1 MATNKLLSF
10 MKLIGMTFIMT
21 IITLPAN
28 AQFLRTSYFMEGTH
42 YRQQLNPA
50 LTPTKGFINL
60 PVIGA
65 VNATVGST
73 SLGYQ
78 DIIDI
83 IDDGGD
89 FYTKP
94 DFMNRLKDN
103 NTLNVNFSTEILSAG
118 WYKGKNFWSF
128 NIGLRTDIGA
138 NLTKSMFT
146 FLNQMETIEDNWRNS
161 NYDISGQQLN
171 INAYTE
177 IGLGL
182 SRQINSRLT
191 VGARVKALLGIGNME
206 LKLNRIAMSAN
217 LPTDQQINEW
227 SNDSYWSGS
236 LGEIETK
243 AKDLKAKF
251 DNYHANLTVG
261 AELKSSF
268 KGLELK
274 EEEGKDYVTDFD
286 FDSGNLGIAGYGF
299 GIDLGASYKI
309 LDNLTVSASILDL
322 GFISWSKSSTK
333 IASANPDPINIK
345 GSTYA
350 DMINITDPQNS
361 VKGAL
366 NQLQN
371 DTENYMDLVTQGDVL
386 NYDMLQLEVGEA
398 KESRKS
404 RLASTLVLG
413 AEYGF
418 FNNKLAVGVLS
429 TTRFVQPDALTE
441 LTLSANYRPKSWFN
455 VALSY
460 SAIQSAGKSFGLGLK
475 LGPIF
480 LGTDYM
486 FLGKN
491 SNSVNGFIGVSIPL
505 NKRKAAVKRQLFYYS
520 FSNSPIKKLVSAFN
534 NLTFLILPHSSASD
548 RT

>member
-1 MATNKLLSF
+1 MATNKLLWSS
-10 MKLIGMTFIMT
+10 KLIGVFFIMLVC
-21 IITLPAN
+21 TLSAN

-50 LTPTKGFINL
+50 LTPTKGYFNL

-83 IDDGGD
+83 IDDGDD

-103 NTLNVNFSTEILSAG
+103 NKLNVNYSTEILSAG

-138 NLTKSMFT
+138 NLTKNMFT
-146 FLNQMETIEDNWRNS
+146 FLNEMETVEENWRNS

-206 LKLNRIAMSAN
+206 LKLNRVAMSAN
-217 LPTDQQINEW
+217 LPSDQQINQW
-227 SNDSYWSGS
+227 SSESYWNSMTPS
-236 LGEIETK
+236 QAAQAAQEL
-243 AKDLKAKF
+243 KDKF
-251 DNYHANLTVG
+251 NNYHANLTVG

-268 KGLELK
+268 KGLELQ

-286 FDSGNLGIAGYGF
+286 FDSGKLGIAGYGF

-309 LDNLTVSASILDL
+309 LDNLTVSASVLDL

-333 IASANPDPINIK
+333 IASANPDPIDIK

-350 DMINITDPQNS
+350 NMVDPNNPNT
-361 VKGAL
+361 VMNAV

-371 DTENYMDLVTQGDVL
+371 DAQGYMDRVTNGDVL
-386 NYDMLQLEVGEA
+386 DYDMLQLEVSDA

-441 LTLSANYRPKSWFN
+441 LTFSANYRPKSWFN

-475 LGPIF
+475 LGPLF
-480 LGTDYM
+480 VGTDYM

-491 SNSVNGFIGVSIPL
+491 SNSVNGFVGVSIPL
-505 NKRKAAVKRQLFYYS
+505 GGRKASKEG
-520 FSNSPIKKLVSAFN
+520 
-534 NLTFLILPHSSASD
+534 
-548 RT
+548 

>member
-1 MATNKLLSF
+1 MATNKLLWSS
-10 MKLIGMTFIMT
+10 KLIGVFFIMLVC
-21 IITLPAN
+21 TLSAN

-50 LTPTKGFINL
+50 LTPTKGYFNL

-83 IDDGGD
+83 IDDGDD

-103 NTLNVNFSTEILSAG
+103 NKLNVNFSTEILSAG

-138 NLTKSMFT
+138 NLTKNMFT
-146 FLNQMETIEDNWRNS
+146 FLNDMETVEENWRNS

-206 LKLNRIAMSAN
+206 LKLNRVAMSAN
-217 LPTDQQINEW
+217 LPSDQQINQW
-227 SNDSYWSGS
+227 SSESYWNSMS
-236 LGEIETK
+236 PSQAAQAAQEL
-243 AKDLKAKF
+243 KDKF
-251 DNYHANLTVG
+251 NNYQANLTVG

-268 KGLELK
+268 KGLELQ

-286 FDSGNLGIAGYGF
+286 FDSGKLGIAGYGF

-309 LDNLTVSASILDL
+309 LDNLTVSASVLDL

-333 IASANPDPINIK
+333 IASANPDPIDIK

-350 DMINITDPQNS
+350 NMVDPNNPNT
-361 VKGAL
+361 VMNAV

-371 DTENYMDLVTQGDVL
+371 DAQGYMDRVTNGDVL
-386 NYDMLQLEVGEA
+386 DYDMLQLEVSDA

-441 LTLSANYRPKSWFN
+441 LTFSANYRPKSWFN

-475 LGPIF
+475 LGPLF
-480 LGTDYM
+480 VGTDYM

-491 SNSVNGFIGVSIPL
+491 SNSVNGFVGVSIPL
-505 NKRKAAVKRQLFYYS
+505 GGRKASKEG
-520 FSNSPIKKLVSAFN
+520 
-534 NLTFLILPHSSASD
+534 
-548 RT
+548 

>member
-1 MATNKLLSF
+1 MATNKLLWSS
-10 MKLIGMTFIMT
+10 KLIGVFFIMLVC
-21 IITLPAN
+21 TLSAN

-50 LTPTKGFINL
+50 LTPTKGYFNL

-83 IDDGGD
+83 IDDGDD

-103 NTLNVNFSTEILSAG
+103 NKLNVNFSTEILSAG

-138 NLTKSMFT
+138 NLTKNMFT
-146 FLNQMETIEDNWRNS
+146 FLNEMETVEENWRNS

-206 LKLNRIAMSAN
+206 LKLNRVAMSAN
-217 LPTDQQINEW
+217 LPSDQQINQW
-227 SNDSYWSGS
+227 SSESYWNSMTPS
-236 LGEIETK
+236 QAAQAAQEL
-243 AKDLKAKF
+243 KDKF
-251 DNYHANLTVG
+251 NNYHANLTVG

-268 KGLELK
+268 KGLELQ

-286 FDSGNLGIAGYGF
+286 FDSGKLGIAGYGF

-309 LDNLTVSASILDL
+309 LDNLTVSASVLDL

-333 IASANPDPINIK
+333 IASANPDPIDIK

-350 DMINITDPQNS
+350 NMVDPNNPNT
-361 VKGAL
+361 VMNAV

-371 DTENYMDLVTQGDVL
+371 DAQGYMDRVTNGDVL
-386 NYDMLQLEVGEA
+386 DYDMLQLEVSDA

-404 RLASTLVLG
+404 RLASILVLG

-441 LTLSANYRPKSWFN
+441 LTFSANYRPKSWFN

-460 SAIQSAGKSFGLGLK
+460 
-475 LGPIF
+475 
-480 LGTDYM
+480 
-486 FLGKN
+486 
-491 SNSVNGFIGVSIPL
+491 
-505 NKRKAAVKRQLFYYS
+505 
-520 FSNSPIKKLVSAFN
+520 
-534 NLTFLILPHSSASD
+534 
-548 RT
+548 

>member
-1 MATNKLLSF
+1 MATNKLLWSS
-10 MKLIGMTFIMT
+10 KLIGVFFIMLVC
-21 IITLPAN
+21 TLSAN

-50 LTPTKGFINL
+50 LTPTKGYFNL

-83 IDDGGD
+83 IDDGDD

-103 NTLNVNFSTEILSAG
+103 NKLNVNFSTEILSAG

-138 NLTKSMFT
+138 NLTKNMFT
-146 FLNQMETIEDNWRNS
+146 FLNEMETVEENWRNS

-206 LKLNRIAMSAN
+206 LKLNRVAMSAN
-217 LPTDQQINEW
+217 LPSDQQINQW
-227 SNDSYWSGS
+227 SSESYWNSMTPS
-236 LGEIETK
+236 QAAQAAQEL
-243 AKDLKAKF
+243 KDKF
-251 DNYHANLTVG
+251 NNYHANLTVG

-268 KGLELK
+268 KGLELQ

-286 FDSGNLGIAGYGF
+286 FDSGKLGIAGYGF

-309 LDNLTVSASILDL
+309 LDNLTVSASVLDL

-333 IASANPDPINIK
+333 IASANPDPIDIK

-350 DMINITDPQNS
+350 NMVDPNNPNT
-361 VKGAL
+361 VMNAV

-371 DTENYMDLVTQGDVL
+371 DAQGYMDRVTNGDVL
-386 NYDMLQLEVGEA
+386 DYDMLQLEVSDA

-441 LTLSANYRPKSWFN
+441 LTFSANYRPKSWFN

-460 SAIQSAGKSFGLGLK
+460 PAIQSAGKSFGLGLK
-475 LGPIF
+475 LGPLF
-480 LGTDYM
+480 VGTDYM

-491 SNSVNGFIGVSIPL
+491 SNSVNGFVGVSIPL
-505 NKRKAAVKRQLFYYS
+505 GGRKASKEG
-520 FSNSPIKKLVSAFN
+520 
-534 NLTFLILPHSSASD
+534 
-548 RT
+548 

>member
-1 MATNKLLSF
+1 MATNKLLWSS
-10 MKLIGMTFIMT
+10 KLIGVFFIMLVCT
-21 IITLPAN
+21 FSAN

-50 LTPTKGFINL
+50 LTPTKGYFNL

-83 IDDGGD
+83 IDDGDD

-103 NTLNVNFSTEILSAG
+103 NKLNVNFSTEILSAG

-146 FLNQMETIEDNWRNS
+146 FLNEMDGIEDNWRNS
-161 NYDISGQQLN
+161 AYDISGQQLN

-206 LKLNRIAMSAN
+206 LKLNRVAMSAN
-217 LPTDQQINEW
+217 LPSDQQINQW
-227 SNDSYWSGS
+227 SSESYWNSMTPS
-236 LGEIETK
+236 QAAQAAQEL
-243 AKDLKAKF
+243 KDKF
-251 DNYHANLTVG
+251 NNYHANLTVG

-268 KGLELK
+268 KGLELQ

-286 FDSGNLGIAGYGF
+286 FDSGKLGIAGYGF

-309 LDNLTVSASILDL
+309 LDNLTVSASVLDL

-333 IASANPDPINIK
+333 IASANPDPIDIK

-350 DMINITDPQNS
+350 NMVDPNNPNT
-361 VKGAL
+361 VMNAV

-371 DTENYMDLVTQGDVL
+371 DAQGYMDRVTNGDVL
-386 NYDMLQLEVGEA
+386 DYDMLQLEVSDA

-429 TTRFVQPDALTE
+429 TARFVQPDALTE
-441 LTLSANYRPKSWFN
+441 LTLSANYRPKSLFN

-475 LGPIF
+475 LGPVF
-480 LGTDYM
+480 VGTDYM

-491 SNSVNGFIGVSIPL
+491 SNTVNGFVGVSIPL
-505 NKRKAAVKRQLFYYS
+505 GGRKANKEG
-520 FSNSPIKKLVSAFN
+520 
-534 NLTFLILPHSSASD
+534 
-548 RT
+548 

>member
-1 MATNKLLSF
+1 MATNKLLWSS
-10 MKLIGMTFIMT
+10 KLIGVFFIMLVC
-21 IITLPAN
+21 TLSAN

-50 LTPTKGFINL
+50 LTPTKGYFNL

-83 IDDGGD
+83 IDDGDD

-103 NTLNVNFSTEILSAG
+103 NKLNVNFSTEILSAG

-128 NIGLRTDIGA
+128 NIGLRTYIGA
-138 NLTKSMFT
+138 NLTKNMFT
-146 FLNQMETIEDNWRNS
+146 FLNEMETVEENWRNS

-206 LKLNRIAMSAN
+206 LKLNRVAMSAN
-217 LPTDQQINEW
+217 LPSDQQINQW
-227 SNDSYWSGS
+227 SSESYWNSMTPS
-236 LGEIETK
+236 QAAQAAQEL
-243 AKDLKAKF
+243 KDKF
-251 DNYHANLTVG
+251 NNYHANLTVG

-268 KGLELK
+268 KGLELQ

-286 FDSGNLGIAGYGF
+286 FDSGKLGIAGYGF

-309 LDNLTVSASILDL
+309 LDNLTVSASVLDL

-333 IASANPDPINIK
+333 IASANPDPIDIK

-350 DMINITDPQNS
+350 NMVDPNNPNT
-361 VKGAL
+361 VMNAV

-371 DTENYMDLVTQGDVL
+371 DAQGYMDRVTNGDVL
-386 NYDMLQLEVGEA
+386 DYDMLQLEVSDA

-441 LTLSANYRPKSWFN
+441 LTFSANYRPKSWFN

-475 LGPIF
+475 LGPLF
-480 LGTDYM
+480 VGTDYM

-491 SNSVNGFIGVSIPL
+491 SNSVNGFVGVSIPL
-505 NKRKAAVKRQLFYYS
+505 GGRKASKEG
-520 FSNSPIKKLVSAFN
+520 
-534 NLTFLILPHSSASD
+534 
-548 RT
+548 

>member
-1 MATNKLLSF
+1 MATNKLLWSS
-10 MKLIGMTFIMT
+10 KLIGVFFIMLVC
-21 IITLPAN
+21 TLSAN

-50 LTPTKGFINL
+50 LTPTKGYFNL

-83 IDDGGD
+83 IDDGDD

-103 NTLNVNFSTEILSAG
+103 NKLNVNFSTEILSAG

-138 NLTKSMFT
+138 NLTKNMFT
-146 FLNQMETIEDNWRNS
+146 FLNEMETVEENWRNS

-206 LKLNRIAMSAN
+206 LKLNRVAMSAN
-217 LPTDQQINEW
+217 LPSDQQINQW
-227 SNDSYWSGS
+227 SSESYWNSMS
-236 LGEIETK
+236 PSQAAQAAQEL
-243 AKDLKAKF
+243 KDKF
-251 DNYHANLTVG
+251 NNYHANLTVG

-268 KGLELK
+268 KGLELQ

-286 FDSGNLGIAGYGF
+286 FDSGKLGIVGYGF

-309 LDNLTVSASILDL
+309 LDNLTVSASVLDL

-333 IASANPDPINIK
+333 IASANPDPIDIK

-350 DMINITDPQNS
+350 NMVDPNNPNT
-361 VKGAL
+361 VMNAV

-371 DTENYMDLVTQGDVL
+371 DAQGYMDRVTNGDVL
-386 NYDMLQLEVGEA
+386 DYDMLQLEVSDA

-441 LTLSANYRPKSWFN
+441 LTFSANYRPKSWFN

-475 LGPIF
+475 LGPLF
-480 LGTDYM
+480 VGTDYM

-491 SNSVNGFIGVSIPL
+491 SNSVNGFVGVSIPL
-505 NKRKAAVKRQLFYYS
+505 GGRKASKEG
-520 FSNSPIKKLVSAFN
+520 
-534 NLTFLILPHSSASD
+534 
-548 RT
+548 

>member
-1 MATNKLLSF
+1 MATNKLLWSS
-10 MKLIGMTFIMT
+10 KLIGVFFIMLVC
-21 IITLPAN
+21 TLSAN

-50 LTPTKGFINL
+50 LTPTKGYFNL

-83 IDDGGD
+83 IDDGDD

-103 NTLNVNFSTEILSAG
+103 NKLNVNFSTEILSAG

-138 NLTKSMFT
+138 NLTKNMFT
-146 FLNQMETIEDNWRNS
+146 FLNEMETVEENWRNS

-206 LKLNRIAMSAN
+206 LKLNRVAMSAN
-217 LPTDQQINEW
+217 LPSDQQINQW
-227 SNDSYWSGS
+227 SSESYWNSMTPS
-236 LGEIETK
+236 QAAQAAQELR
-243 AKDLKAKF
+243 DKF
-251 DNYHANLTVG
+251 NNYHANLTVG

-268 KGLELK
+268 KGLELQ

-286 FDSGNLGIAGYGF
+286 FDSGKLGIAGYGF

-309 LDNLTVSASILDL
+309 LDNLTVSASVLDL

-333 IASANPDPINIK
+333 IASANPDPIDIK

-350 DMINITDPQNS
+350 NMVDPNNPNT
-361 VKGAL
+361 VMNAV

-371 DTENYMDLVTQGDVL
+371 DAQGYMDRVTNGDVL
-386 NYDMLQLEVGEA
+386 DYDMLQLEVSDA

-404 RLASTLVLG
+404 RLASILVLG

-441 LTLSANYRPKSWFN
+441 LTFSANYRPKSWFN

-475 LGPIF
+475 LGPLF
-480 LGTDYM
+480 VGTDYM

-491 SNSVNGFIGVSIPL
+491 SNSVNGFVGVSIPL
-505 NKRKAAVKRQLFYYS
+505 GGRKASKEG
-520 FSNSPIKKLVSAFN
+520 
-534 NLTFLILPHSSASD
+534 
-548 RT
+548 

>member
-1 MATNKLLSF
+1 MATNKLLWSS
-10 MKLIGMTFIMT
+10 KLIGVFFIMLVC
-21 IITLPAN
+21 TLSAN

-50 LTPTKGFINL
+50 LTPTKGYFNL

-83 IDDGGD
+83 IDDGDD

-103 NTLNVNFSTEILSAG
+103 NKLNVNFSTEILSAG

-138 NLTKSMFT
+138 NLTKNMFT
-146 FLNQMETIEDNWRNS
+146 FLNEMETVEENWRNS

-206 LKLNRIAMSAN
+206 LKLNRVAMSAN
-217 LPTDQQINEW
+217 LPSDQQINQW
-227 SNDSYWSGS
+227 SSESYWNSMTPS
-236 LGEIETK
+236 QAAQAAQEL
-243 AKDLKAKF
+243 KDKF
-251 DNYHANLTVG
+251 NNYHANLTVG

-268 KGLELK
+268 KGLELQ

-286 FDSGNLGIAGYGF
+286 FDSGKLGIAGYGF

-309 LDNLTVSASILDL
+309 LDNLTVSASVLDL

-333 IASANPDPINIK
+333 IASANPDPIDIK

-350 DMINITDPQNS
+350 NMVDPNNPNT
-361 VKGAL
+361 VMNAV

-371 DTENYMDLVTQGDVL
+371 DAQGYMDRVTNGDVL
-386 NYDMLQLEVGEA
+386 DYDMLQLEVSDA
-398 KESRKS
+398 KEPRKS

-441 LTLSANYRPKSWFN
+441 LTFSANYRPKSWFN

-475 LGPIF
+475 LGPLF
-480 LGTDYM
+480 VGTDYM

-491 SNSVNGFIGVSIPL
+491 SNSVNGFVGVSIPL
-505 NKRKAAVKRQLFYYS
+505 GGRKASKEG
-520 FSNSPIKKLVSAFN
+520 
-534 NLTFLILPHSSASD
+534 
-548 RT
+548 

>member
-1 MATNKLLSF
+1 MATNKLLWSS
-10 MKLIGMTFIMT
+10 KLIGVFFIMLVC
-21 IITLPAN
+21 TLSAN

-50 LTPTKGFINL
+50 LTPTKGYFNL

-83 IDDGGD
+83 IDDGDD

-103 NTLNVNFSTEILSAG
+103 NKLNVNFSTEILSAG

-138 NLTKSMFT
+138 NLTKNMFT
-146 FLNQMETIEDNWRNS
+146 FLNEMETVEENWRNS

-206 LKLNRIAMSAN
+206 LKLNRVAMSAN
-217 LPTDQQINEW
+217 LPSDQQINQW
-227 SNDSYWSGS
+227 SSESYWNSMS
-236 LGEIETK
+236 PSQAAQAAQEL
-243 AKDLKAKF
+243 KDKF
-251 DNYHANLTVG
+251 NNYHANLTVG

-268 KGLELK
+268 KGLELQ
-274 EEEGKDYVTDFD
+274 EEEGKDYVTDFE
-286 FDSGNLGIAGYGF
+286 FDSGKLGIAGYGF

-309 LDNLTVSASILDL
+309 LDNLTVSASVLDL

-333 IASANPDPINIK
+333 IASANPDPIDIK

-350 DMINITDPQNS
+350 NMVDPNNPNT
-361 VKGAL
+361 VMNAV

-371 DTENYMDLVTQGDVL
+371 DAQGYMDRVTNGDVL
-386 NYDMLQLEVGEA
+386 DYDMLQLEVSDA

-441 LTLSANYRPKSWFN
+441 LTFSANYRPKSWFN

-475 LGPIF
+475 LGPLF
-480 LGTDYM
+480 VGTDYM

-491 SNSVNGFIGVSIPL
+491 SNSVNGFVGVSIPL
-505 NKRKAAVKRQLFYYS
+505 GGRKASKEG
-520 FSNSPIKKLVSAFN
+520 
-534 NLTFLILPHSSASD
+534 
-548 RT
+548 

>member
-1 MATNKLLSF
+1 MATNKLLWSS
-10 MKLIGMTFIMT
+10 KLIGVFFIMLVC
-21 IITLPAN
+21 TLSAN

-50 LTPTKGFINL
+50 LTPTKGYFNL
-60 PVIGA
+60 SVIGA

-83 IDDGGD
+83 IDDGDD

-103 NTLNVNFSTEILSAG
+103 NKLNVNFSTEILSAG

-138 NLTKSMFT
+138 NLTKNMFT
-146 FLNQMETIEDNWRNS
+146 FLNEMETVEENWRNS

-206 LKLNRIAMSAN
+206 LKLNRVAMSAN
-217 LPTDQQINEW
+217 LPSDQQINQW
-227 SNDSYWSGS
+227 SSESYWNSMTPS
-236 LGEIETK
+236 QAAQAAQEL
-243 AKDLKAKF
+243 KDKF
-251 DNYHANLTVG
+251 NNYHANLTVG

-268 KGLELK
+268 KGLELQ

-286 FDSGNLGIAGYGF
+286 FDSGKLGIAGYGF

-309 LDNLTVSASILDL
+309 LDNLTVSASVLDL

-333 IASANPDPINIK
+333 IASANPDPIDIK

-350 DMINITDPQNS
+350 NMVDPNNPNT
-361 VKGAL
+361 VMNAV

-371 DTENYMDLVTQGDVL
+371 DAQGYMDRVTNGDVL
-386 NYDMLQLEVGEA
+386 DYDMLQLEVSDA

-441 LTLSANYRPKSWFN
+441 LTFSANYRPKSWFN
-455 VALSY
+455 EHLVTQLS
-460 SAIQSAGKSFGLGLK
+460 SQPVNL
-475 LGPIF
+475 
-480 LGTDYM
+480 
-486 FLGKN
+486 
-491 SNSVNGFIGVSIPL
+491 SVWV
-505 NKRKAAVKRQLFYYS
+505 
-520 FSNSPIKKLVSAFN
+520 
-534 NLTFLILPHSSASD
+534 
-548 RT
+548 

>member
-1 MATNKLLSF
+1 MATNKLLWSS
-10 MKLIGMTFIMT
+10 KLIGVFFIMLVC
-21 IITLPAN
+21 TLSAN

-50 LTPTKGFINL
+50 LTPTKGYFNL

-83 IDDGGD
+83 IDDGDD

-103 NTLNVNFSTEILSAG
+103 NKLNVNFSTEILSAG

-138 NLTKSMFT
+138 NLTKNMFT
-146 FLNQMETIEDNWRNS
+146 FLNEMETVEENWRNS

-171 INAYTE
+171 IIAYTE

-206 LKLNRIAMSAN
+206 LKLNRVAMSAN
-217 LPTDQQINEW
+217 LPSDQQINQW
-227 SNDSYWSGS
+227 SSESYWNSMTPS
-236 LGEIETK
+236 QAAQAAQEL
-243 AKDLKAKF
+243 KDKF
-251 DNYHANLTVG
+251 NNYHANLTVG

-268 KGLELK
+268 KGLELQ

-286 FDSGNLGIAGYGF
+286 FDSGKLGIAGYGF

-309 LDNLTVSASILDL
+309 LDNLTVSASVLDL

-333 IASANPDPINIK
+333 IASANPDPIDIK

-350 DMINITDPQNS
+350 NMVDPNNPNT
-361 VKGAL
+361 VMNAV

-371 DTENYMDLVTQGDVL
+371 DAQGYMDRVTNGDVL
-386 NYDMLQLEVGEA
+386 DYDMLQLEVSDA

-404 RLASTLVLG
+404 RLASILVLG

-441 LTLSANYRPKSWFN
+441 LTFSANYRPKSWFN

-475 LGPIF
+475 LGPLF
-480 LGTDYM
+480 VGTDYM

-491 SNSVNGFIGVSIPL
+491 SNSVNGFVGVSIPL
-505 NKRKAAVKRQLFYYS
+505 GGRKASKEG
-520 FSNSPIKKLVSAFN
+520 
-534 NLTFLILPHSSASD
+534 
-548 RT
+548 

>member
-1 MATNKLLSF
+1 MATNKLLWSS
-10 MKLIGMTFIMT
+10 KLIGVFFIMLVC
-21 IITLPAN
+21 TLSAN

-50 LTPTKGFINL
+50 LTPTKGYFNL

-83 IDDGGD
+83 IDDGDD

-103 NTLNVNFSTEILSAG
+103 NKLNVNFSTEILSAG

-138 NLTKSMFT
+138 NLTKNMFT
-146 FLNQMETIEDNWRNS
+146 FLNEMETVEENWRNS

-206 LKLNRIAMSAN
+206 LKLNRVAMSAN
-217 LPTDQQINEW
+217 LPSDQQINQW
-227 SNDSYWSGS
+227 SSESYWNSMTPS
-236 LGEIETK
+236 QAAQAAQEL
-243 AKDLKAKF
+243 KDKF
-251 DNYHANLTVG
+251 NNYHANLTVG

-268 KGLELK
+268 KGLELQ

-286 FDSGNLGIAGYGF
+286 FDSGKLGIAGYGF

-309 LDNLTVSASILDL
+309 LDNLTVSASVLDL

-333 IASANPDPINIK
+333 IASANPDPIDIK

-350 DMINITDPQNS
+350 NMVDPNNPNT
-361 VKGAL
+361 VMNAV

-371 DTENYMDLVTQGDVL
+371 DAQGYMDRVTNGDVL
-386 NYDMLQLEVGEA
+386 DYDMLQLEVSDA

-404 RLASTLVLG
+404 RLASTPALG

-429 TTRFVQPDALTE
+429 TSRFVQPDALTE
-441 LTLSANYRPKSWFN
+441 LTFSANYRPKSWFN

-475 LGPIF
+475 LGPLF
-480 LGTDYM
+480 VGTDYM

-491 SNSVNGFIGVSIPL
+491 SNSVNGFVGVSIPL
-505 NKRKAAVKRQLFYYS
+505 GGRKASKEG
-520 FSNSPIKKLVSAFN
+520 
-534 NLTFLILPHSSASD
+534 
-548 RT
+548 

>member
-1 MATNKLLSF
+1 M
-10 MKLIGMTFIMT
+10 
-21 IITLPAN
+21 
-28 AQFLRTSYFMEGTH
+28 
-42 YRQQLNPA
+42 
-50 LTPTKGFINL
+50 
-60 PVIGA
+60 
-65 VNATVGST
+65 
-73 SLGYQ
+73 
-78 DIIDI
+78 
-83 IDDGGD
+83 
-89 FYTKP
+89 
-94 DFMNRLKDN
+94 
-103 NTLNVNFSTEILSAG
+103 NFSTEILSAG

-138 NLTKSMFT
+138 NLTKNMFT
-146 FLNQMETIEDNWRNS
+146 FLNEMETVEENWRNS

-206 LKLNRIAMSAN
+206 LKLNRVAMSAN
-217 LPTDQQINEW
+217 LPSDQQINQW
-227 SNDSYWSGS
+227 SSESYWNSMTPS
-236 LGEIETK
+236 QAAQAAQE
-243 AKDLKAKF
+243 F
-251 DNYHANLTVG
+251 NNYHANLTVG

-268 KGLELK
+268 KGLELQ

-286 FDSGNLGIAGYGF
+286 FDSGKLGIAGYGF

-309 LDNLTVSASILDL
+309 LDNLTVSASVLDL

-333 IASANPDPINIK
+333 IASANPDPIDIK

-350 DMINITDPQNS
+350 NMVDPNNPNT
-361 VKGAL
+361 VMNAV

-371 DTENYMDLVTQGDVL
+371 DAQGYMDRVTNGDVL
-386 NYDMLQLEVGEA
+386 DYDMLQLEVSDA

-404 RLASTLVLG
+404 RLASILVLG

-441 LTLSANYRPKSWFN
+441 LTFSANYRPKSWFN

-475 LGPIF
+475 LGPLF
-480 LGTDYM
+480 VGTDYM

-491 SNSVNGFIGVSIPL
+491 SNSVNGFVGVSIPL
-505 NKRKAAVKRQLFYYS
+505 GGRKASKEG
-520 FSNSPIKKLVSAFN
+520 
-534 NLTFLILPHSSASD
+534 
-548 RT
+548 

>member
-1 MATNKLLSF
+1 MATNKLLWSS
-10 MKLIGMTFIMT
+10 KLIGVFFIMLVC
-21 IITLPAN
+21 TLSAN

-50 LTPTKGFINL
+50 LTPTKGYFNL

-83 IDDGGD
+83 IDDGDD

-103 NTLNVNFSTEILSAG
+103 NKLNVNFSTEILSAG

-138 NLTKSMFT
+138 NLTKNMFT
-146 FLNQMETIEDNWRNS
+146 FLNEMETVEENWRNS

-206 LKLNRIAMSAN
+206 LKLNRVAMSAN
-217 LPTDQQINEW
+217 LPSDQQINQW
-227 SNDSYWSGS
+227 SSESYWNSMTPS
-236 LGEIETK
+236 QAAQAAQEL
-243 AKDLKAKF
+243 KDKF
-251 DNYHANLTVG
+251 NNYHANLTVG

-268 KGLELK
+268 KGLELQ

-286 FDSGNLGIAGYGF
+286 FDSGKLGIAGYGF

-309 LDNLTVSASILDL
+309 LDNLTVSASVLDL

-333 IASANPDPINIK
+333 IASANPDPIDIK

-350 DMINITDPQNS
+350 NMVDPNNPNT
-361 VKGAL
+361 VMNAV

-371 DTENYMDLVTQGDVL
+371 DAQGYMDRVTNGDVL
-386 NYDMLQLEVGEA
+386 DYDMLQLEVSDA

-404 RLASTLVLG
+404 RLASILVLG

-441 LTLSANYRPKSWFN
+441 LTFSANYRPKSWFN

-475 LGPIF
+475 LGPLF
-480 LGTDYM
+480 VGTD
-486 FLGKN
+486 
-491 SNSVNGFIGVSIPL
+491 SL
-505 NKRKAAVKRQLFYYS
+505 NILF
-520 FSNSPIKKLVSAFN
+520 
-534 NLTFLILPHSSASD
+534 
-548 RT
+548 

>member
-1 MATNKLLSF
+1 MATNKLLWSS
-10 MKLIGMTFIMT
+10 KLIGVFFLMLVC
-21 IITLPAN
+21 TLSAN

-50 LTPTKGFINL
+50 LTPTKGYFNL

-83 IDDGGD
+83 IDNGDD

-94 DFMNRLKDN
+94 DFMNRLKDKN
-103 NTLNVNFSTEILSAG
+103 KLNVNFSTEILSAG

-138 NLTKSMFT
+138 NLTKNMFT
-146 FLNQMETIEDNWRNS
+146 FLNEMETIEENWRNS
-161 NYDISGQQLN
+161 NYDISNQQLN

-177 IGLGL
+177 VGLGL

-191 VGARVKALLGIGNME
+191 VGARVKALLGIGNMD
-206 LKLNRIAMSAN
+206 LKLNKVAMSAN
-217 LPTDQQINEW
+217 LPSDQQINQW
-227 SNDSYWSGS
+227 SSESYWNSMS
-236 LGEIETK
+236 PAEAIQAAQE
-243 AKDLKAKF
+243 LKTKF
-251 DNYHANLTVG
+251 DNYHANLAVG

-274 EEEGKDYVTDFD
+274 EEEGKDYVTDFE
-286 FDSGNLGIAGYGF
+286 FDSGKLGIAGYGF
-299 GIDLGASYKI
+299 GIDLGASYKV

-333 IASANPDPINIK
+333 IASANPDPIDIK

-350 DMINITDPQNS
+350 NMVNPNDPNTVITA
-361 VKGAL
+361 V

-371 DTENYMDLVTQGDVL
+371 DAQGYMDRVTNGDVL
-386 NYDMLQLEVGEA
+386 DYDMLQLEVSDA

-418 FNNKLAVGVLS
+418 FNNKLALGVLS

-441 LTLSANYRPKSWFN
+441 LTFSANYRPKSWFN

-475 LGPIF
+475 LGPVF
-480 LGTDYM
+480 VGTDYM

-491 SNSVNGFIGVSIPL
+491 SNTVNGFVGVSIPL
-505 NKRKAAVKRQLFYYS
+505 GGRKASKEG
-520 FSNSPIKKLVSAFN
+520 
-534 NLTFLILPHSSASD
+534 
-548 RT
+548 

>member
-1 MATNKLLSF
+1 MATNKLLWSS
-10 MKLIGMTFIMT
+10 KLIGVFFIMLVC
-21 IITLPAN
+21 TLSAN

-50 LTPTKGFINL
+50 LTPTKGYFNL

-83 IDDGGD
+83 IDDGDD

-103 NTLNVNFSTEILSAG
+103 NKLNVNFSTEILSAG

-138 NLTKSMFT
+138 NLTKNMFT
-146 FLNQMETIEDNWRNS
+146 FLNEMETVEENWRNS

-206 LKLNRIAMSAN
+206 LKLNRVAMSAN
-217 LPTDQQINEW
+217 LPSDQQINQW
-227 SNDSYWSGS
+227 SSESYWNSMTPS
-236 LGEIETK
+236 QAAQAAQEL
-243 AKDLKAKF
+243 KDKF
-251 DNYHANLTVG
+251 NNYHANLTVG

-268 KGLELK
+268 KGLELQ

-286 FDSGNLGIAGYGF
+286 FDSGKLGIAGYGF

-309 LDNLTVSASILDL
+309 LDNLTVSASVLDL

-333 IASANPDPINIK
+333 IASANPDPIDIK

-350 DMINITDPQNS
+350 NMVDPNNPNT
-361 VKGAL
+361 VMNAV

-371 DTENYMDLVTQGDVL
+371 DAQGYMDRVTNGDVL
-386 NYDMLQLEVGEA
+386 DYDMLQLEVGDA

-441 LTLSANYRPKSWFN
+441 LTFSANYRPKSWFN

-460 SAIQSAGKSFGLGLK
+460 SAIQSASKSFGLGLK
-475 LGPIF
+475 LGPLF
-480 LGTDYM
+480 VGTDYM

-491 SNSVNGFIGVSIPL
+491 SNSVNGFVGVSIPL
-505 NKRKAAVKRQLFYYS
+505 GGRKASKEG
-520 FSNSPIKKLVSAFN
+520 
-534 NLTFLILPHSSASD
+534 
-548 RT
+548 

>member
-1 MATNKLLSF
+1 MLVCTLS
-10 MKLIGMTFIMT
+10 
-21 IITLPAN
+21 AN

-50 LTPTKGFINL
+50 LTPTKGYFNL

-83 IDDGGD
+83 IDDGDD

-103 NTLNVNFSTEILSAG
+103 NKLNVNFSTEILSAG

-138 NLTKSMFT
+138 NLTKNMFT
-146 FLNQMETIEDNWRNS
+146 FLNEMETVEENWRNS

-206 LKLNRIAMSAN
+206 LKLNRVAMSAN
-217 LPTDQQINEW
+217 LPSDQQINQW
-227 SNDSYWSGS
+227 SSESYWNSMTPS
-236 LGEIETK
+236 QAAQAAQEL
-243 AKDLKAKF
+243 KDKF
-251 DNYHANLTVG
+251 NNYHANLTVG

-268 KGLELK
+268 KGLELQ

-286 FDSGNLGIAGYGF
+286 FDSGKLGIAGYGF

-309 LDNLTVSASILDL
+309 LDNLTVSASVLDL

-333 IASANPDPINIK
+333 IASANPDPIDIK

-350 DMINITDPQNS
+350 NMVDPNNPNT
-361 VKGAL
+361 VMNAV

-371 DTENYMDLVTQGDVL
+371 DAQGYMDRVTNGDVL
-386 NYDMLQLEVGEA
+386 DYDMLQLEVSDA

-441 LTLSANYRPKSWFN
+441 LTFSANYRPKSWFN

-475 LGPIF
+475 LGPVF
-480 LGTDYM
+480 VGTDYM

-491 SNSVNGFIGVSIPL
+491 SNSVNGFVGVSIPL
-505 NKRKAAVKRQLFYYS
+505 GGRKANKEG
-520 FSNSPIKKLVSAFN
+520 
-534 NLTFLILPHSSASD
+534 
-548 RT
+548 

>member
-1 MATNKLLSF
+1 MATNKLLWSS
-10 MKLIGMTFIMT
+10 KLIGVFFIMLVC
-21 IITLPAN
+21 TLSAN

-50 LTPTKGFINL
+50 LTPTKGYFNL

-83 IDDGGD
+83 IDDGDD

-103 NTLNVNFSTEILSAG
+103 NKLNVNFSTEILSAG

-138 NLTKSMFT
+138 NLTKNMFT
-146 FLNQMETIEDNWRNS
+146 FLNEMETVEENWRNS

-206 LKLNRIAMSAN
+206 LKLNRVAMSAN
-217 LPTDQQINEW
+217 LPSDQQINQW
-227 SNDSYWSGS
+227 SSESYWNSMTPS
-236 LGEIETK
+236 QAAQAAQEL
-243 AKDLKAKF
+243 KDKF
-251 DNYHANLTVG
+251 NNYHANLTVG
-261 AELKSSF
+261 AELTSSF
-268 KGLELK
+268 KGLELQ
-274 EEEGKDYVTDFD
+274 EEEGQDYVTDFD
-286 FDSGNLGIAGYGF
+286 FDSGKLGIAGYGF

-309 LDNLTVSASILDL
+309 LDNLTVSASVLDL

-333 IASANPDPINIK
+333 IASANPDPIDIK

-350 DMINITDPQNS
+350 NMVDPNNPNT
-361 VKGAL
+361 VMNAV

-371 DTENYMDLVTQGDVL
+371 DAQGYMDRVTNGDVL
-386 NYDMLQLEVGEA
+386 DYDMLQLEVSDA

-441 LTLSANYRPKSWFN
+441 LTFSANYRPKSWFN

-475 LGPIF
+475 LGPLF
-480 LGTDYM
+480 VGTDYM

-491 SNSVNGFIGVSIPL
+491 SNSVNGFVGVSIPL
-505 NKRKAAVKRQLFYYS
+505 GGRKASKEG
-520 FSNSPIKKLVSAFN
+520 
-534 NLTFLILPHSSASD
+534 
-548 RT
+548 

>member
-1 MATNKLLSF
+1 MRTIIRIKKFKIMATNKLLWSS
-10 MKLIGMTFIMT
+10 KLIGVFFIMVVC
-21 IITLPAN
+21 TLSAN

-50 LTPTKGFINL
+50 LTPTKGYFNL

-83 IDDGGD
+83 IDDGDD

-103 NTLNVNFSTEILSAG
+103 NKLNVNFSTEILSAG

-138 NLTKSMFT
+138 NLTKNMFT
-146 FLNQMETIEDNWRNS
+146 FLNEMETVEENWRNS

-206 LKLNRIAMSAN
+206 LKLNRVAMSAN
-217 LPTDQQINEW
+217 LPSDQQINQW
-227 SNDSYWSGS
+227 SSESYWNSMS
-236 LGEIETK
+236 PSQAAQAAQEL
-243 AKDLKAKF
+243 KDKF
-251 DNYHANLTVG
+251 NNYHANLTVG

-268 KGLELK
+268 KGLELQ

-286 FDSGNLGIAGYGF
+286 FDSGKLGIAGYGF

-309 LDNLTVSASILDL
+309 LDNLTVSASVLDL

-333 IASANPDPINIK
+333 IASANPDPIDIK

-350 DMINITDPQNS
+350 NMVDPNNPNT
-361 VKGAL
+361 VMNAV

-371 DTENYMDLVTQGDVL
+371 DAQGYMDRVTNGDVL
-386 NYDMLQLEVGEA
+386 DYDMLQLEVSDA

-441 LTLSANYRPKSWFN
+441 LTFSANYRPKSWFN

-475 LGPIF
+475 LGPLF
-480 LGTDYM
+480 VGTDYM

-491 SNSVNGFIGVSIPL
+491 SNSVNGFVGVSIPL
-505 NKRKAAVKRQLFYYS
+505 GGRKASKEG
-520 FSNSPIKKLVSAFN
+520 
-534 NLTFLILPHSSASD
+534 
-548 RT
+548 

>member
-1 MATNKLLSF
+1 M
-10 MKLIGMTFIMT
+10 
-21 IITLPAN
+21 
-28 AQFLRTSYFMEGTH
+28 
-42 YRQQLNPA
+42 
-50 LTPTKGFINL
+50 
-60 PVIGA
+60 IGA

-83 IDDGGD
+83 IDDGDD

-103 NTLNVNFSTEILSAG
+103 NKLNVNFSTEILSAG

-138 NLTKSMFT
+138 NLTKNMFT
-146 FLNQMETIEDNWRNS
+146 FLNEMETVEENWRNS

-206 LKLNRIAMSAN
+206 LKLNKVAMNAN
-217 LPTDQQINEW
+217 LPNDAEITKW
-227 SNDSYWSGS
+227 SSESYWSS
-236 LGEIETK
+236 MTPSQAAQAAQEL
-243 AKDLKAKF
+243 KDKF
-251 DNYHANLTVG
+251 NNYHANLIVG

-286 FDSGNLGIAGYGF
+286 FDSGKLGIAGYGF

-309 LDNLTVSASILDL
+309 LDNLTVSASVLDL

-333 IASANPDPINIK
+333 IASANPDPIDIK

-350 DMINITDPQNS
+350 NMVNPNDPNT
-361 VKGAL
+361 VMNAV

-371 DTENYMDLVTQGDVL
+371 DAQGYMDRVTNGDVL
-386 NYDMLQLEVGEA
+386 DYDMLQLEVGDA

-404 RLASTLVLG
+404 RLASILVLG

-441 LTLSANYRPKSWFN
+441 LTFSANYRPKSWFN

-475 LGPIF
+475 LGPLF
-480 LGTDYM
+480 VGTDYM

-491 SNSVNGFIGVSIPL
+491 SNSVNGFVGVSIPL
-505 NKRKAAVKRQLFYYS
+505 GGRKASKEG
-520 FSNSPIKKLVSAFN
+520 
-534 NLTFLILPHSSASD
+534 
-548 RT
+548 

>member
-1 MATNKLLSF
+1 MATNKLLWSS
-10 MKLIGMTFIMT
+10 KLIGVFFIMLVC
-21 IITLPAN
+21 TLSAN

-50 LTPTKGFINL
+50 LTPTKGYFNL

-83 IDDGGD
+83 IDDGDD

-103 NTLNVNFSTEILSAG
+103 NKLNVNFSTEILSAG

-138 NLTKSMFT
+138 NLTKNMFT
-146 FLNQMETIEDNWRNS
+146 FLNEMETVEENWRNS

-206 LKLNRIAMSAN
+206 LKLNRVAMSAN
-217 LPTDQQINEW
+217 LPSDQQINQW
-227 SNDSYWSGS
+227 SSESYWNSMTPS
-236 LGEIETK
+236 QAAQAAQEL
-243 AKDLKAKF
+243 KDKF
-251 DNYHANLTVG
+251 NNYHANLTVG

-268 KGLELK
+268 KGLELQ

-286 FDSGNLGIAGYGF
+286 FDSGKLGIAGYGF

-309 LDNLTVSASILDL
+309 LDNLTVSASVLDL

-333 IASANPDPINIK
+333 IASANPDPIDIK

-350 DMINITDPQNS
+350 NMVDPNNPNT
-361 VKGAL
+361 VMNAV

-371 DTENYMDLVTQGDVL
+371 DAQGYMDRVTNGDVL
-386 NYDMLQLEVGEA
+386 DYDMLQLEVSDA

-404 RLASTLVLG
+404 RLASTLVIG

-441 LTLSANYRPKSWFN
+441 LTFSANYRPKSWFN

-475 LGPIF
+475 LGPLF
-480 LGTDYM
+480 VGTDYM

-491 SNSVNGFIGVSIPL
+491 SNSVNGFVGVSIPL
-505 NKRKAAVKRQLFYYS
+505 GGRKASKEG
-520 FSNSPIKKLVSAFN
+520 
-534 NLTFLILPHSSASD
+534 
-548 RT
+548 

>member
-1 MATNKLLSF
+1 MATNKLLWSS
-10 MKLIGMTFIMT
+10 KLIGVFFIMLVC
-21 IITLPAN
+21 TLSAN

-50 LTPTKGFINL
+50 LTPAKGYFNL

-83 IDDGGD
+83 IDDGDD

-103 NTLNVNFSTEILSAG
+103 NKLNVNFSTEILSAG

-138 NLTKSMFT
+138 NLTKNMFT
-146 FLNQMETIEDNWRNS
+146 FLNEMETVEENWRNS

-206 LKLNRIAMSAN
+206 LKLNRVAMSAN
-217 LPTDQQINEW
+217 LPSDQQINQW
-227 SNDSYWSGS
+227 SSESYWNSMTPS
-236 LGEIETK
+236 QAAQAAQEL
-243 AKDLKAKF
+243 KDKF
-251 DNYHANLTVG
+251 NNYHANLTVG

-268 KGLELK
+268 KGLELQ

-286 FDSGNLGIAGYGF
+286 FDSGKLGIAGYGF

-309 LDNLTVSASILDL
+309 LDNLTVSASVLDL

-333 IASANPDPINIK
+333 IASANPDPIDIK

-350 DMINITDPQNS
+350 NMVDPNNPNT
-361 VKGAL
+361 VMNAV

-371 DTENYMDLVTQGDVL
+371 DAQGYMDRVTNGDVL
-386 NYDMLQLEVGEA
+386 DYDMLQLEVSDA

-404 RLASTLVLG
+404 RLASILVLG

-441 LTLSANYRPKSWFN
+441 LTFSANYRPKSWFN

-475 LGPIF
+475 LGPLF
-480 LGTDYM
+480 VGTDYM

-491 SNSVNGFIGVSIPL
+491 SNSVNGFVGVSIPL
-505 NKRKAAVKRQLFYYS
+505 GGRKASKEG
-520 FSNSPIKKLVSAFN
+520 
-534 NLTFLILPHSSASD
+534 
-548 RT
+548 

>member
-1 MATNKLLSF
+1 MQRLVLL
-10 MKLIGMTFIMT
+10 
-21 IITLPAN
+21 
-28 AQFLRTSYFMEGTH
+28 R
-42 YRQQLNPA
+42 
-50 LTPTKGFINL
+50 
-60 PVIGA
+60 
-65 VNATVGST
+65 
-73 SLGYQ
+73 Q

-83 IDDGGD
+83 IDDGDD

-103 NTLNVNFSTEILSAG
+103 NKLNVNFSTEILSAG

-138 NLTKSMFT
+138 NLTKNMFT
-146 FLNQMETIEDNWRNS
+146 FLNEMETVEENWRNS

-206 LKLNRIAMSAN
+206 LKLNRVAMSAN
-217 LPTDQQINEW
+217 LPSDQQINQW
-227 SNDSYWSGS
+227 SSESYWNSMTPS
-236 LGEIETK
+236 QAAQAAQEL
-243 AKDLKAKF
+243 KDKF
-251 DNYHANLTVG
+251 NNYHANLTVG

-268 KGLELK
+268 KGLELQ

-286 FDSGNLGIAGYGF
+286 FDSGKLGIAGYGF

-309 LDNLTVSASILDL
+309 LDNLTVSASVLDL

-333 IASANPDPINIK
+333 IASANPDPIDIK

-350 DMINITDPQNS
+350 NMVDPNNPNT
-361 VKGAL
+361 VMNAV

-371 DTENYMDLVTQGDVL
+371 DAQGYMDRVTNGDVL
-386 NYDMLQLEVGEA
+386 DYDMLQLEVSDA

-404 RLASTLVLG
+404 RLASILVLG

-441 LTLSANYRPKSWFN
+441 LTFSANYRPKSWFN

-475 LGPIF
+475 LGPLF
-480 LGTDYM
+480 VGTDYM

-491 SNSVNGFIGVSIPL
+491 SNSVNGFVGVSIPL
-505 NKRKAAVKRQLFYYS
+505 GGRKASKEG
-520 FSNSPIKKLVSAFN
+520 
-534 NLTFLILPHSSASD
+534 
-548 RT
+548 

>member
-1 MATNKLLSF
+1 MATNKLLWSS
-10 MKLIGMTFIMT
+10 KLIGVFFIMLVCT
-21 IITLPAN
+21 FSAN

-50 LTPTKGFINL
+50 LTPTKGYFNL

-83 IDDGGD
+83 IDDGDD

-103 NTLNVNFSTEILSAG
+103 NKLNVNFSTEILSAG

-138 NLTKSMFT
+138 NLTKNMFT
-146 FLNQMETIEDNWRNS
+146 FLNEMETVEENWRNS

-206 LKLNRIAMSAN
+206 LKLNRVAMSAN
-217 LPTDQQINEW
+217 LPSDQQINQW
-227 SNDSYWSGS
+227 SSESYWNSMTPS
-236 LGEIETK
+236 QAAQAAQEL
-243 AKDLKAKF
+243 KDKF
-251 DNYHANLTVG
+251 NNYHANLTVG

-268 KGLELK
+268 KGLELQ

-286 FDSGNLGIAGYGF
+286 FDSGKLGIAGYGF

-309 LDNLTVSASILDL
+309 LDNLTVSASVLDL

-333 IASANPDPINIK
+333 IASANPDPIDIK

-350 DMINITDPQNS
+350 NMVDPNNPNT
-361 VKGAL
+361 VMNAV

-371 DTENYMDLVTQGDVL
+371 DAQGYMDRVTNGDVL
-386 NYDMLQLEVGEA
+386 DYDMLQLEVSDA

-441 LTLSANYRPKSWFN
+441 LTFSANYRPKSWFN

-475 LGPIF
+475 LGPLF
-480 LGTDYM
+480 VGTDYM
-486 FLGKN
+486 FLA
-491 SNSVNGFIGVSIPL
+491 
-505 NKRKAAVKRQLFYYS
+505 RT
-520 FSNSPIKKLVSAFN
+520 
-534 NLTFLILPHSSASD
+534 LTL
-548 RT
+548 

>member
-1 MATNKLLSF
+1 MATNKLLWSS
-10 MKLIGMTFIMT
+10 KLIGVFFIMLVC
-21 IITLPAN
+21 TLSAN

-50 LTPTKGFINL
+50 LTPTKGYFNL

-83 IDDGGD
+83 IDDGDD

-103 NTLNVNFSTEILSAG
+103 NKLNVNFSTEILSAG

-138 NLTKSMFT
+138 NLTKNMFT
-146 FLNQMETIEDNWRNS
+146 FLNEMETVEENWRNS

-206 LKLNRIAMSAN
+206 LKLNRVAMSAN
-217 LPTDQQINEW
+217 LPSDQQINQW
-227 SNDSYWSGS
+227 SSESYWNSMTPS
-236 LGEIETK
+236 QAAQAAQEL
-243 AKDLKAKF
+243 KDKF
-251 DNYHANLTVG
+251 NNYHANLTVG

-268 KGLELK
+268 KGLELQ

-286 FDSGNLGIAGYGF
+286 FDSGKLGIAGYGF

-309 LDNLTVSASILDL
+309 LDNLTVSASVLDL

-333 IASANPDPINIK
+333 IASANPDPIDIK

-350 DMINITDPQNS
+350 NMVDPNNPNT
-361 VKGAL
+361 VMNAV
-366 NQLQN
+366 NQLQT
-371 DTENYMDLVTQGDVL
+371 DAQGYMDRVTNGDVL
-386 NYDMLQLEVGEA
+386 DYDMLQLEVGDA

-404 RLASTLVLG
+404 RLASILVLG

-441 LTLSANYRPKSWFN
+441 LTFSANYRPKSWFN

-475 LGPIF
+475 LGPLF
-480 LGTDYM
+480 VGTDYM

-491 SNSVNGFIGVSIPL
+491 SNSVNGFVGVSIPL
-505 NKRKAAVKRQLFYYS
+505 GGRKASKEG
-520 FSNSPIKKLVSAFN
+520 
-534 NLTFLILPHSSASD
+534 
-548 RT
+548 

>member
-1 MATNKLLSF
+1 MKKLLSILCTGLLLCGAGLTSCENYDDPVTGNAYGNNSIPEGRTISIAALKEKYNDF
-10 MKLIGMTFIMT
+10 IDTSTDTYTTIEDETRIEGVIIGDDESGNIYKQLVVGDETGAIIVGVNTSGLYAFCPVGQKVVIDCKGLQIGSYRKLAQIG
-21 IITLPAN
+21 
-28 AQFLRTSYFMEGTH
+28 S
-42 YRQQLNPA
+42 
-50 LTPTKGFINL
+50 
-60 PVIGA
+60 
-65 VNATVGST
+65 
-73 SLGYQ
+73 
-78 DIIDI
+78 
-83 IDDGGD
+83 
-89 FYTKP
+89 
-94 DFMNRLKDN
+94 
-103 NTLNVNFSTEILSAG
+103 
-118 WYKGKNFWSF
+118 
-128 NIGLRTDIGA
+128 DIGA
-138 NLTKSMFT
+138 NLTKNMFS

-206 LKLNRIAMSAN
+206 LKLNKIAMSAN

-227 SNDSYWSGS
+227 SSDSYWSGTPA
-236 LGEIETK
+236 EITAK
-243 AKDLKAKF
+243 AQELKAKF
-251 DNYHANLTVG
+251 DNYHANLNVA

-286 FDSGNLGIAGYGF
+286 FDSGKLGIAGYGF

-333 IASANPDPINIK
+333 IASANPDPIDLK

-350 DMINITDPQNS
+350 GMIDPANPQSS
-361 VKGAL
+361 VTGAL
-366 NQLQN
+366 NQLQS
-371 DTENYMDLVTQGDVL
+371 DAENYMDLVTQGDVL
-386 NYDMLQLEVGEA
+386 NYDMLQLEVGDA

-441 LTLSANYRPKSWFN
+441 LTFSANYRPKSWFN

-475 LGPIF
+475 LGPLF
-480 LGTDYM
+480 VGTDYM

-491 SNSVNGFIGVSIPL
+491 SNSVNGFVGVSIPL
-505 NKRKAAVKRQLFYYS
+505 GGRKASKEG
-520 FSNSPIKKLVSAFN
+520 
-534 NLTFLILPHSSASD
+534 
-548 RT
+548 

>member
-1 MATNKLLSF
+1 MATNKLLRSS
-10 MKLIGMTFIMT
+10 KLIGVFFIMLVC
-21 IITLPAN
+21 TLSAN

-50 LTPTKGFINL
+50 LTPTKGYFNL

-83 IDDGGD
+83 IDDGDD

-103 NTLNVNFSTEILSAG
+103 NKLNVNFSTEILSAG

-138 NLTKSMFT
+138 HLTKNMFT
-146 FLNQMETIEDNWRNS
+146 FLNEMETVEENWRNS

-206 LKLNRIAMSAN
+206 LKLNRVAMSAN
-217 LPTDQQINEW
+217 LPSDQQINQW
-227 SNDSYWSGS
+227 SSESYWNSMTPS
-236 LGEIETK
+236 QAAQAAQEL
-243 AKDLKAKF
+243 KDKF
-251 DNYHANLTVG
+251 NNYHANLTVG

-268 KGLELK
+268 KGLELQ

-286 FDSGNLGIAGYGF
+286 FDSGKLGIAGYGF

-309 LDNLTVSASILDL
+309 LDNLTVSASVLDL

-333 IASANPDPINIK
+333 IASANPDPIDIK

-350 DMINITDPQNS
+350 NMVDPNNPNT
-361 VKGAL
+361 VMNAVD
-366 NQLQN
+366 QLQN
-371 DTENYMDLVTQGDVL
+371 DAQGYMDRVTNGDVL
-386 NYDMLQLEVGEA
+386 DYDMLQLEVSDA

-404 RLASTLVLG
+404 RLASILVLG

-418 FNNKLAVGVLS
+418 FNNKLAVGVSS

-441 LTLSANYRPKSWFN
+441 LTFSANYRPKSWFN

-475 LGPIF
+475 LGPLF
-480 LGTDYM
+480 VGTDYM

-491 SNSVNGFIGVSIPL
+491 SNSVNGFVGVSIPL
-505 NKRKAAVKRQLFYYS
+505 C
-520 FSNSPIKKLVSAFN
+520 
-534 NLTFLILPHSSASD
+534 
-548 RT
+548 

>member
-1 MATNKLLSF
+1 MATNKLLWSS
-10 MKLIGMTFIMT
+10 KLIGVFFIMLVC
-21 IITLPAN
+21 TLSAN

-50 LTPTKGFINL
+50 LTPTKGYFNL

-83 IDDGGD
+83 IDDGDD

-103 NTLNVNFSTEILSAG
+103 NKLNVNFSTEILSAG

-138 NLTKSMFT
+138 NLTKNMFT
-146 FLNQMETIEDNWRNS
+146 FLNEMETVEENWRNS

-206 LKLNRIAMSAN
+206 LKLNRVAMSAN
-217 LPTDQQINEW
+217 LPSDQQINQW
-227 SNDSYWSGS
+227 SSESYWNSMTPS
-236 LGEIETK
+236 QAAQAAQEL
-243 AKDLKAKF
+243 KDKF
-251 DNYHANLTVG
+251 NNYHANLTVG

-268 KGLELK
+268 KGLELQ

-286 FDSGNLGIAGYGF
+286 FDSGKLGIAGYGF

-309 LDNLTVSASILDL
+309 LDNLTVSASVLDL

-333 IASANPDPINIK
+333 IASANPDPIDIK
-345 GSTYA
+345 GSTYTE
-350 DMINITDPQNS
+350 MINVNDPQTVMNA
-361 VKGAL
+361 V
-366 NQLQN
+366 NQLQT
-371 DTENYMDLVTQGDVL
+371 DAQGYMDRVTNGDVL
-386 NYDMLQLEVGEA
+386 DYDMLQLEVGDA

-441 LTLSANYRPKSWFN
+441 LTFSANYRPKSWFN

-475 LGPIF
+475 LGPLF
-480 LGTDYM
+480 VGTDYM

-491 SNSVNGFIGVSIPL
+491 SNSVNGFVGVSIPL
-505 NKRKAAVKRQLFYYS
+505 GGRKASKEG
-520 FSNSPIKKLVSAFN
+520 
-534 NLTFLILPHSSASD
+534 
-548 RT
+548 

>member
-1 MATNKLLSF
+1 MATNKLLWSSKIIGVFF
-10 MKLIGMTFIMT
+10 MMLVC
-21 IITLPAN
+21 TLSAN

-50 LTPTKGFINL
+50 LTPTKGYFNL

-83 IDDGGD
+83 IDDGDD

-103 NTLNVNFSTEILSAG
+103 NKLNVNFSTEILSAG

-138 NLTKSMFT
+138 NLTKNMFS

-206 LKLNRIAMSAN
+206 LKLNKIAMSAN
-217 LPTDQQINEW
+217 LPTDQQINQW
-227 SNDSYWSGS
+227 SSESYWSGS
-236 LGEIETK
+236 SAEIVAK
-243 AKDLKAKF
+243 AQELKAKF

-274 EEEGKDYVTDFD
+274 EEEGKDFVTDFD
-286 FDSGNLGIAGYGF
+286 FDSGKLGIAGYGF

-333 IASANPDPINIK
+333 IASANPDPIDIK

-350 DMINITDPQNS
+350 GMIDPANAQSS
-361 VKGAL
+361 VTNAL

-371 DTENYMDLVTQGDVL
+371 DAENYMDLVTQGDVL
-386 NYDMLQLEVGEA
+386 NYDMLQLEVGDA

-441 LTLSANYRPKSWFN
+441 LTFSANYRPKSWFN

-475 LGPIF
+475 LGPLF
-480 LGTDYM
+480 VGTDYM

-491 SNSVNGFIGVSIPL
+491 SNSVNGFVGVYIQFGGSKA
-505 NKRKAAVKRQLFYYS
+505 NKER
-520 FSNSPIKKLVSAFN
+520 
-534 NLTFLILPHSSASD
+534 
-548 RT
+548 